1 MARNRMS
8 KKAALLALAA
18 VGSAALCGGFSSLRV
33 TAKAENFDVA
43 DFEMIS
49 GASARYSVTAQTEQE
64 RYADSGIRFHATLP
78 TSVYEAL
85 EGLEAGSTQE
95 NVINVSYGM
104 LIMPYS
110 YVAQTGELNAA
121 TVFGQGGDRVYGW
134 AGDMQN
140 GLTQILN
147 ITYDK
152 LAVSETV
159 ADSHEIKGSITRL
172 LPTNYSK
179 EFVARAYV
187 KYEHD
192 GKVEYD
198 FADYENGDA
207 RNSARSAA
215 HIAQL
220 AEDKGLDCASWL
232 RSNYLDKVTS
242 EETTYTLETYVG
254 ETLVKTE
261 VVEGVTI
268 DQQVTIVP
276 ATYDGFEFLEG
287 ETTAKVYANGKLTVK
302 HVYREL
308 EESEFHIV
316 NGGFENDLTGWTL
329 AGEIG
334 DVSTQKNYWLNDS
347 LNANG
352 FPFGLDG
359 EKMFSAYARD
369 GLEGNFGT
377 LQSSPFTVT
386 QNGWITYKLGGAKNA
401 DQVHLEVVE
410 AATGKILRR
419 YHNTKHYFGEV
430 EGVRLGCELNA
441 FKANLS
447 EFAGKE
453 VYIRVSDKATG
464 DFGLFF
470 LDSVKTVYMSEPT
483 GEFTLAE
490 DQAHPETVFEML
502 NGTFEADMLG
512 WRRDGGAI
520 GWISD
525 AATYWENPVRQFE
538 NVGKYFSCYAPD
550 QREGDTGTLVS
561 TVFTVGGSG
570 WITFSLGG
578 VKDPNYIYMEIVNA
592 VTGEVIG
599 KYNNEYMR
607 DCTLVKYKAD
617 LSDYLGKQVFIRFVD
632 NSQRNYGL
640 IFCDEFITYYPEL
653 KDVPNYYEAK
663 NLLYTVANGSFET
676 ASGDGWGWYAE
687 SGSIGGTNTGNVYWE
702 GDERMQDQ
710 NGATLEF
717 FHKDDN
723 SFYMTDDGGTG
734 VMRSSTFTLAGDG
747 IITFKLG
754 GNKEGC
760 RVEVVLEN
768 GTVIAT
774 VVNNEYNDPVLAQG
788 MLRRFVNASKY
799 IGQRMFIRVVDE
811 KAGGIG
817 MLTIDAV
824 EASLTMEEAQAILA
838 ADKAIYEN
846 YRPDVVEGEKNTLAL
861 DIVELL
867 RNYYSAL
874 TIPTESL

>member
-8 KKAALLALAA
+8 KKATLMMLAA
-18 VGSAALCGGFSSLRV
+18 VGSAALCGGFSALRV

-43 DFEMIS
+43 EFEMIS
-49 GASARYSVTAQTEQE
+49 GASARYSITAQTEEE

-78 TSVYEAL
+78 TSTYQTL
-85 EGLEAGSTQE
+85 EGLEAGSTPE

-110 YVAQTGELNAA
+110 YVTEKGELNAA
-121 TVFGQGGDRVYGW
+121 TVFGVGGDRVYGW
-134 AGDMQN
+134 AGDMQS

-147 ITYDK
+147 VTYDK
-152 LAVSETV
+152 LAASETV
-159 ADSHEIKGSITRL
+159 ANSHEIKGSITRIL
-172 LPTNYSK
+172 STNYSK

-220 AEDKGLDCASWL
+220 AEDKGLECAAWL

-242 EETTYTLETYVG
+242 EETTYTLETYLG
-254 ETLVKTE
+254 ETLVDKK
-261 VVEGVTI
+261 VVEDVTI
-268 DQQVTIVP
+268 DQQVTITP
-276 ATYDGFEFLEG
+276 ATYDGFEFVEG

-308 EESEFHIV
+308 ENSEFHIV
-316 NGGFENDLTGWTL
+316 NGGFEQDLTGWTM

-334 DVSTQKNYWLNDS
+334 DVSTQKTYWNS
-347 LNANG
+347 ES
-352 FPFGLDG
+352 PFGMDG
-359 EKMFSAYARD
+359 EKMFSAYARE
-369 GLEGNFGT
+369 GLEANFGT
-377 LQSSPFTVT
+377 LQSSVFTVT

-419 YHNTKHYFGEV
+419 YHNSNHYYGWEGEV
-430 EGVRLGCELNA
+430 ERGCELNA

-447 EFAGKE
+447 DFAGKE

-470 LDSVKTVYMSEPT
+470 LDSVKTAYMFEPT
-483 GEFTLAE
+483 NEFMLAV

-550 QREGDTGTLVS
+550 QKEGDTGTLIS

-599 KYNNEYMR
+599 KYVNEYMR

-632 NSQRNYGL
+632 NSQGNYGL

-702 GDERMQDQ
+702 GDANMQDQ

-723 SFYMTDDGGTG
+723 SFYMTDDGGVG

-774 VVNNEYNDPVLAQG
+774 VVNNEFNDPVLAQG

-846 YRPDVVEGEKNTLAL
+846 YRQDVL
-861 DIVELL
+861 DSDLTNKAKEIVNLL
-867 RNYYSAL
+867 RTYYRAL
-874 TIPTESL
+874 TVPTTSVE